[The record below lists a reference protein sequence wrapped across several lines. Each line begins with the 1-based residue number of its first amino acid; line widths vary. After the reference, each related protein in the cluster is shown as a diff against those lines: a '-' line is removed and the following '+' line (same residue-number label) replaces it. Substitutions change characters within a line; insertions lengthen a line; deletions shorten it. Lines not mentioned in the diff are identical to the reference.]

1 MLEVRDLQASYGQL
15 PILQGVDLS
24 LAPAEILVLL
34 GRNGAG
40 KTTLMRTLAGLLPV
54 TGGQV
59 DFRGQR
65 VSGLPAHRIARLGI
79 AYVPQGRGI
88 FPKLTVRE
96 NLVLGTRARADRNS
110 EIPAE
115 LFTYFPRLKERLK
128 QAGGTLSG
136 GEQQMLALARALA
149 GAPALLLLDE
159 PSEGIQPSI
168 VQQIGDLLKH
178 IVRDTG
184 ISVLLVEQNIDL
196 AFQTGM
202 RGMVMEKG
210 RIVRSGS
217 MAELGDDALMREYVS
232 I

>member
-1 MLEVRDLQASYGQL
+1 MLDVKGLFAAYGQL
-15 PILQGVDLS
+15 PILLGVDLT
-24 LAPAEILVLL
+24 LTQGEILVLM

-40 KTTLMRTLAGLLPV
+40 KTTLMRTLAGLLPATAGSV
-54 TGGQV
+54 EFQGTPITH
-59 DFRGQR
+59 
-65 VSGLPAHRIARLGI
+65 LPSHKIAKMGI

-96 NLVLGTRARADRNS
+96 NLLLGTRARKDGKHEIPS
-110 EIPAE
+110 EI
-115 LFTYFPRLKERLK
+115 FDYFPRLKERLT

-136 GEQQMLALARALA
+136 GEQQMLALGRALA
-149 GAPALLLLDE
+149 GAPTVLLLDE

-178 IVRDTG
+178 IVENLG
-184 ISVLLVEQNIDL
+184 LSVLLAEQNIDL

-217 MAELGDDALMREYVS
+217 MAEMSDDAIMREF
-232 I
+232 IAI